1 MDRKIS
7 LSILIGIVVAS
18 GALARD
24 TRRELSVNL
33 RFAPQEG
40 VQTNSPDLTA
50 AMLER
55 AVALR
60 FEDGRGGDA
69 LEIGQGTNDDDQR
82 FPIVAS
88 TAVLPYLSDTLTQVT
103 ADWGLKVEPSADRV
117 LKLRLTRFFV
127 DESNKAVGSVY
138 ASEVKVTFTLED
150 GGGKRLMDGAAS
162 GSAHRYGRARSG
174 DNCNEV
180 LSDAL
185 KETFANVLSDP
196 RLQEA
201 WVSGKSSG
209 GGSGAAGAAEP
220 ESVEERL
227 RKLDDLLKKGLIT
240 KDEYNKKRSEILKDV

>member
-1 MDRKIS
+1 MMRRF
-7 LSILIGIVVAS
+7 VVVMLMFVAV
-18 GALARD
+18 AAFARD
-24 TRRELSVNL
+24 SRRELSVNL

-50 AMLER
+50 GMLER
-55 AVALR
+55 AVTLR
-60 FEDGRGGDA
+60 FEDGRGGEA
-69 LEIGQGTNDDDQR
+69 LEIGKGTNDDDQH

-88 TAVLPYLSDTLTQVT
+88 TEVLPHLSETLTSVA
-103 ADWGLKVEPSADRV
+103 ADWGLKVEDPADRV
-117 LKLRLTRFFV
+117 LTLRLTRFFV

-150 GGGKRLMDGAAS
+150 ESGTRLMDGAAS
-162 GSAHRYGRARSG
+162 GSAHRYGRARSA

-196 RLQEA
+196 RLQEG

-209 GGSGAAGAAEP
+209 GSSGASKP

-240 KDEYNKKRSEILKDV
+240 KEEYDKKRAEILKDV